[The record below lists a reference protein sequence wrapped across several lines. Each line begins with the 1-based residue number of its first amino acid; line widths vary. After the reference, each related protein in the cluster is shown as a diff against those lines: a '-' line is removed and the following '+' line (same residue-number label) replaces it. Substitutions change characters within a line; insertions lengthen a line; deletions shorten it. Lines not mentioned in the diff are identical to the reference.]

1 MVLPPLFLALVA
13 AGFPSPAEDWVE
25 GALDLNQL
33 LIKRPAATFYLTVKG
48 DSMQGAGIFDGD
60 ILIVDRSMKPAHGK
74 IVIAAVQGEF
84 TVKRLYK
91 VGHVVRLV
99 PENPE
104 YPSIE
109 INSEMEFQVFGVVT
123 SCIHR
128 V

>member
-1 MVLPPLFLALVA
+1 MLLPPLFQTVVA
-13 AGFPSPAEDWVE
+13 AGFPSPAEDWIE

-48 DSMQGAGIFDGD
+48 DSMQGAGIYEGD

-74 IVIAAVQGEF
+74 IVIASVQGDF
-84 TVKRLYK
+84 TVKRLHM
-91 VGHVVRLV
+91 VGRVVRLV
-99 PENPE
+99 PENPD

-109 INSEMEFQVFGVVT
+109 IHPEMEFRIFGVVT

>member
-13 AGFPSPAEDWVE
+13 AGFPSPAEDWIE

-48 DSMQGAGIFDGD
+48 DSMQGAGIFEGD

-74 IVIAAVQGEF
+74 IVIASVQGDF
-84 TVKRLYK
+84 TVKRLHK
-91 VGHVVRLV
+91 VGNVLRLV
-99 PENPE
+99 PENPA

-109 INSEMEFQVFGVVT
+109 IHPEMEFQ
-123 SCIHR
+123 I
-128 V
+128 